1 MDKNTI
7 TGLVLMAAVM
17 FGFLW
22 LSKPSEAD
30 IAAENAR
37 REQAPQRLRPTL
49 PTLCSLPPTAPLLW
63 PA

>member
-37 REQAPQRLRPTL
+37 REQAQAAKTTTDTPDIVLT
-49 PTLCSLPPTAPLLW
+49 
-63 PA
+63 PADRKSVV